1 MIIKNREGGF
11 MASRMEKYY
20 KTTTDSNSRTSK
32 NAGLYDEIYDNV
44 KYSNVE
50 EILKIEKTNEIDIAK
65 IKDFIKEYEE
75 QKNHNHKVVKK
86 VVLDQQKIEEDP
98 QQYDLKQMIDD
109 AKKIRPK
116 DEKERYVHS
125 IKYQYITNKLNE
137 VEDSDIKLDDLTNI
151 EALQQLGDCELSLDL
166 LDSLKDDEF
175 LVEEAFIKKD
185 DDKEEDMDDLFYTN
199 SMKFSK
205 EDFEELDDI
214 NKNLK
219 KNNIWITILVFIILV
234 IAITTCLF
242 LFQDVL

>member
-1 MIIKNREGGF
+1 

-20 KTTTDSNSRTSK
+20 KTTRDSNSRISK

-44 KYSNVE
+44 EYSNVE
-50 EILKIEKTNEIDIAK
+50 EILKIEKTNEIDISK
-65 IKDFIKEYEE
+65 IKDFIKDYEE
-75 QKNHNHKVVKK
+75 QKNHNHRVVKK
-86 VVLDQQKIEEDP
+86 VIMEQQKIEEEP
-98 QQYDLKQMIDD
+98 QQYDLKQMIEE

-125 IKYQYITNKLNE
+125 VKYQYITNKLNE
-137 VEDSDIKLDDLTNI
+137 VEDSDVKLDDLTNI

-166 LDSLKDDEF
+166 LDSLKDDGI
-175 LVEEAFIKKD
+175 LVEETSIKKE
-185 DDKEEDMDDLFYTN
+185 DDKEDMDDLFYTN
-199 SMKFSK
+199 SMKFSR

-219 KNNIWITILVFIILV
+219 NNNVWITILVFVILV
-234 IAITTCLF
+234 IVITTCLF

>member
-1 MIIKNREGGF
+1 

>member
-1 MIIKNREGGF
+1 

-20 KTTTDSNSRTSK
+20 KTTADSNSRTSK

-44 KYSNVE
+44 EYSNVE
-50 EILKIEKTNEIDIAK
+50 EILKIEKTNEIDIAR
-65 IKDFIKEYEE
+65 IKDFIKGYEE
-75 QKNHNHKVVKK
+75 QKNHNYKVVKK
-86 VVLDQQKIEEDP
+86 VSLDQQKIEEDP
-98 QQYDLKQMIDD
+98 QQYDLKQIMEE

-137 VEDSDIKLDDLTNI
+137 VEDNDIKLDDLTNI

-166 LDSLKDDEF
+166 LDSLKDDEI
-175 LVEEAFIKKD
+175 LVKEISIKKD
-185 DDKEEDMDDLFYTN
+185 NDKEEDMDDLFYTN

-234 IAITTCLF
+234 IVITTCLF
-242 LFQDVL
+242 LFQDIL